1 MKKRKMPFHITVMGA
16 LLSWL
21 GSVWPTL
28 ASYLAY
34 NIWFSTPRYKESRRE
49 KVWRELATTETL
61 IIAGKKI
68 VVYKWGA
75 STPGYVLLLHGWS
88 GRGPQLGAFI
98 NPINRQGLAV
108 ISFDA
113 PGHGASEGNKT
124 TIFEIIN
131 VVSEVVKK
139 YGVPHAIIAHSFGC
153 MTAALAIRQYKLSVP
168 RLVTIS
174 CPTDSRYLVDGFAI
188 HFRLNEKVMSR
199 FNQRLIKE
207 FGEDLYVKT
216 AADENLKQAPINL
229 LVIHDQEDGI
239 VSWHQSEKLARAVPG
254 AKTFYTQKLGHQR
267 LLRDDKVLERVSDF
281 IFEE

>member
-1 MKKRKMPFHITVMGA
+1 MKKRKMPLHITVMGT

-21 GSVWPTL
+21 GSVWPAL

-61 IIAGKKI
+61 IISGKKI

-88 GRGPQLGAFI
+88 GRGTQLGGFI
-98 NPINRQGLAV
+98 NPINRQGLGV

-124 TIFEIIN
+124 NIFEIIN
-131 VVSEVVKK
+131 VVNELVKK
-139 YGVPHAIIAHSFGC
+139 YGLPHAIIAHSFGC
-153 MTAALAIRQYKLSVP
+153 MAAALAIRQYELSVP
-168 RLVTIS
+168 KLVTIS
-174 CPTDSRYLVDGFAI
+174 CPTDSRYLVAGFAI
-188 HFRLNEKVMSR
+188 HFKLNGKVMLR
-199 FNQRLIKE
+199 FNDRLHKE
-207 FGEDLYVKT
+207 FGEDLYLKT
-216 AADENLKQAPINL
+216 AADENLKQVSLNL
-229 LVIHDQEDGI
+229 LVIHDKKDGI
-239 VSWHQSEKLARAVPG
+239 VSWHQSEKLVRAVPG
-254 AKTFYTQKLGHQR
+254 AKMFYTQNLGHQR
-267 LLRDDKVLERVSDF
+267 LLRDKKVLEQVSDF